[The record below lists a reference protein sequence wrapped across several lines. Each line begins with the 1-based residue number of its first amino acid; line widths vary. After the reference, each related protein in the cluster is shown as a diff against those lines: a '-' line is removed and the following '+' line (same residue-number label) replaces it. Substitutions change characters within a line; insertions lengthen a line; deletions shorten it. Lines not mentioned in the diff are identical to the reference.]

1 MNDALAA
8 SAYDAIQQQK
18 INFAK
23 SMGFELD
30 DTAQDVA
37 DEIADTATDGTD
49 IEPENVDVDGRKPE
63 DPPTDEVEQ
72 PTAELETE
80 EQPEEQTDETDK
92 AEEINKVDFLCEE
105 NEGKKNYFIEGV
117 FLQSEIKNRNNRMY
131 PQKTLAREVA
141 KYDENYIQKG
151 RALGELG
158 HPDGPSINLDRVSHK
173 ILSLR
178 EDGNNF
184 IGKAK
189 LLDTPMGKVAKSLLD
204 EGVKL
209 GVSSRGM
216 GSIRKE
222 ENCNVV
228 MDDFML
234 ATAADIVADPSAPDA
249 FVDGIME
256 GKEWVWDNGILK
268 ESAVAEI
275 KQEIDQ
281 ATLINLQERKV
292 SAFETFLKSL

>member
-1 MNDALAA
+1 MRL
-8 SAYDAIQQQK
+8 I
-18 INFAK
+18 
-23 SMGFELD
+23 
-30 DTAQDVA
+30 
-37 DEIADTATDGTD
+37 
-49 IEPENVDVDGRKPE
+49 
-63 DPPTDEVEQ
+63 
-72 PTAELETE
+72 
-80 EQPEEQTDETDK
+80 
-92 AEEINKVDFLCEE
+92 AEEITTVDFICEDSKD
-105 NEGKKNYFIEGV
+105 GKKNYFIEGV
-117 FLQSEIKNRNNRMY
+117 FLQAELKNRNNRMY
-131 PQKTLAREVA
+131 PLKTLSKEVA

-173 ILSLR
+173 ILSLK

-189 LLDTPMGKVAKSLLD
+189 LLDTPMGGIAKNLLD

-249 FVDGIME
+249 FVNGIME
-256 GKEWVWDNGILK
+256 GKEWVWDNGVLK
-268 ESAVAEI
+268 EAKVAQI
-275 KQEIDQ
+275 KKEIDQ
-281 ATLINLQERKV
+281 ATLLNLQERKV